1 MEHLKLFEDFKNIT
15 EEEIENYLKNNFSS
29 DWFDSELSERVYDYI
44 SEDEAEDYDGNFEEA
59 YKNLSTGGAI
69 EYDLLKVMS
78 DETSSHFKISS
89 EEKIDKRSISDI
101 CHDHLMETC
110 EWYDKFIF
118 NRKSTEP
125 YKSFF
130 GNYFRDSDSETDDGI
145 QL

>member
-15 EEEIENYLKNNFSS
+15 EEEIENYLKSNFSS

-110 EWYDKFIF
+110 EWYDKFVF

-130 GNYFRDSDSETDDGI
+130 GDLDLNFDKTDDGI

>member
-15 EEEIENYLKNNFSS
+15 EEEIENYLKSNFSS

-110 EWYDKFIF
+110 EWYDKFVF

-130 GNYFRDSDSETDDGI
+130 GNLDLNFDKTDDGI

>member
-15 EEEIENYLKNNFSS
+15 EEEIENYLKSNFSS

-130 GNYFRDSDSETDDGI
+130 GNYFRDLDSETDDGI